1 MLIHGFSPV
10 NARLLT
16 VYGTAFYA
24 ITMVKC
30 LLQLADVIVCNIIF
44 VCLSM
49 CVLFLLN
56 NRINYKLGSLPKVR
70 KGEIISVSV
79 SVLCKKE
86 VN

>member
-1 MLIHGFSPV
+1 MTSVIS
-10 NARLLT
+10 
-16 VYGTAFYA
+16 
-24 ITMVKC
+24 TMVKC
-30 LLQLADVIVCNIIF
+30 LLQLADVIVCNIIV

-86 VN
+86 EN